1 LVLLGSLDHP
11 PFLQSFT
18 CSFGFGALSLWSAVA
33 SPWRLWDTQLSS
45 EIGLS
50 RLKRAIIEG
59 MMLPASVVGEIGNS
73 ISGLVVACPWPDLV
87 SHLYSHRATHW
98 TDRRHGRNQAT
109 LH

>member
-1 LVLLGSLDHP
+1 MVLNVPASDVESDTLPLRSSCI
-11 PFLQSFT
+11 PFGDVT
-18 CSFGFGALSLWSAVA
+18 VPIAC
-33 SPWRLWDTQLSS
+33 
-45 EIGLS
+45 GLS
-50 RLKRAIIEG
+50 RLKRATIEG

-73 ISGLVVACPWPDLV
+73 ISGLVVACPWPDVV